1 MQVLHFNMHRIYDLW
16 GIFLS
21 HVLEVL
27 ASAKAALRTAAM
39 DAVGKAITG
48 ALDRPVPAR
57 ECRRAH
63 CEFGRDS
70 WQKPV
75 HGMPATRRRVLT
87 HMCCVSWTEA
97 AAVGCALVE
106 PEICAMLAETDGTA
120 STAEAEGGVENMLL
134 VALTSLYTDE
144 READVRLGVL
154 RVAINVLQRH
164 GASPYAAGR
173 QIPKRPPGFHAHP

>member
-1 MQVLHFNMHRIYDLW
+1 MN
-16 GIFLS
+16 
-21 HVLEVL
+21 
-27 ASAKAALRTAAM
+27 
-39 DAVGKAITG
+39 
-48 ALDRPVPAR
+48 
-57 ECRRAH
+57 
-63 CEFGRDS
+63 FGRDS

-87 HMCCVSWTEA
+87 HMCCVSCTEA

-106 PEICAMLAETDGTA
+106 PVEICAMLAETDGTA

-164 GASPYAAGR
+164 GASPYATGR
-173 QIPKRPPGFHAHP
+173 QIPKRPPGFNAHPWQAAESAVAAPSRCQRGRSKVYMCRKWQHTSIF